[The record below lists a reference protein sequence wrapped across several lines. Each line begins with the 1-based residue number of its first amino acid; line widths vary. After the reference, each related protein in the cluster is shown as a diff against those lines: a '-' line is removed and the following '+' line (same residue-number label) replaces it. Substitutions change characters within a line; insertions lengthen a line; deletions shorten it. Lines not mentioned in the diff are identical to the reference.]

1 MLSYAEADLARRD
14 LGIPGLATVLDPD
27 AFLAALRRAAPKV
40 SRAEIGHVKYSPG
53 AFCRAAYRIEV
64 GSAEFDI
71 DVRACRPQELLSW
84 VRKAH
89 PADSPG
95 PLETPCMVLRDL
107 AVVVTVFPNDP
118 KLPQLGSLTDS
129 DRRTRVLRDLLPDQ
143 PELWEAE
150 IRCLRYRPERRY
162 AAELRGRDGRR
173 ALLKAL
179 TRKGY
184 LRAKRGATAFRSSP
198 PLRVARLLGASD
210 QRHLLCLEWMPGT
223 MLSDRSVLPEAD
235 CRAFSDTGVALAA
248 LHAQSADG
256 LERWTRDDEIDYLY
270 TLSREIAFIYPGFS
284 AQARTLVR
292 RLASWLRELPPVSL
306 PLHGD
311 FNGGQVLI
319 DGHDVA
325 IVDLD
330 SAYCGD
336 PADDL
341 GNLLAQLETFALHGK
356 LSADRVAQSRDALLS
371 GYRHMGRVALLE
383 RVGPYTASGLLRRA
397 RYAFRDR
404 TIDWRQVVAASLER
418 AEAILDDGRSTRA
431 RGAQPSGVR
440 PVEGPDR
447 PRPTARGNP
456 RGPAPTGVRVPGP
469 RPR

>member
-1 MLSYAEADLARRD
+1 MLSSAEADLARRD
-14 LGIPGLATVLDPD
+14 TSVPGLATVLDPE
-27 AFLAALRRAAPKV
+27 AFLAALRRASPKV
-40 SRAEIGHVKYSPG
+40 IRAEIGHVKYSPG

-64 GSAEFDI
+64 GSAEV
-71 DVRACRPQELLSW
+71 DVDARACRPQELGSW

-89 PADSPG
+89 TADAPG
-95 PLETPCMVLRDL
+95 PLETPCMVLRDV

-118 KLPQLGSLTDS
+118 KLPQLLSLTDA
-129 DRRTRVLRDLLPDQ
+129 DQRAQVLRELLPGQ
-143 PELWEAE
+143 PGMWEAG

-162 AAELRGRDGRR
+162 AAELSGRDGRR

-179 TRKGY
+179 TPKAY
-184 LRAKRGATAFRSSP
+184 LRAKRGAMAFRSSP

-210 QRHLLCLEWMPGT
+210 QRQLLCFEWMPGT
-223 MLSDRSVLPEAD
+223 MLSERSALPEPD
-235 CRAFSDTGVALAA
+235 RQGFSDAGVALAA

-256 LERWTRDDEIDYLY
+256 LERWTRDDEIAYLHA
-270 TLSREIAFIYPGFS
+270 LSREIAFIYPEFS
-284 AQARTLVR
+284 ARAQTLVR
-292 RLASWLRELPPVSL
+292 RLTSWLGQLAPVSL

-319 DGHDVA
+319 DGRDVA

-341 GNLLAQLETFALHGK
+341 GNLLAQLETFAFHGTM
-356 LSADRVAQSRDALLS
+356 SADRVRQLRDALLT
-371 GYRHMGRVALLE
+371 GYRRAGTAALLE

-404 TIDWRQVVAASLER
+404 TIDWRQVVEASLDR
-418 AEAILDDGRSTRA
+418 AEAILDQG
-431 RGAQPSGVR
+431 
-440 PVEGPDR
+440 
-447 PRPTARGNP
+447 
-456 RGPAPTGVRVPGP
+456 
-469 RPR
+469 